1 MKRLLEGK
9 VAIITGA
16 GRGVGRAEAL
26 AMAREGAK
34 IVVNDHGSRFDG
46 TGKSSDSAQSVVE
59 EVKALGGE
67 AVANFADVGSFQE
80 AREVVNQAIT
90 AFGKLNILVNNAG
103 ILRDKMLLNMEEE
116 DWDKV
121 INTHLKGTFNCS
133 RHACAYF
140 KEQHRAGNIL
150 KGKII
155 NTSSSAGLDGTPGQA
170 NYGSAKAAIA
180 AFTVILSR
188 EMGRYSVCV
197 NCVVPL
203 ARTRLTTDA
212 TPSMRAMMR
221 GVAPGEF
228 DMMKPENL
236 LPLVVF
242 FASDLAGD
250 ITGEVCRMLG
260 DTVSLLRGWHEV
272 DRASRGKAVWEA
284 EELSP
289 LIHHMVEKAGSKP
302 DLAAVSSFKLME

>member
-26 AMAREGAK
+26 AIAREGAK
-34 IVVNDHGSRFDG
+34 VVVNDHGSRFDG
-46 TGKSSDSAQSVVE
+46 TGKSTDPTQSVVE

-103 ILRDKMLLNMEEE
+103 ILRDKTLFNMEEE

-140 KEQHRAGNIL
+140 REQHKKGNAL
-150 KGKII
+150 RGKII
-155 NTSSSAGLDGTPGQA
+155 NTSSSAGLHGTPGQA

-180 AFTVILSR
+180 AFTVIAAQ
-188 EMGRYSVCV
+188 EMARYEVCV

-203 ARTRLTTDA
+203 ARTRLTTDV
-212 TPSMRAMMR
+212 TSSMKAMMR
-221 GVAPGEF
+221 NVDQGEF
-228 DMMKPENL
+228 DIMNPENL
-236 LPLVVF
+236 APLAVF
-242 FASDLAGD
+242 FASDLAND

-260 DTVSLLRGWHEV
+260 DTVYLLRGWHEV
-272 DRASRGKAVWEA
+272 DKASRGKVIWKA

-289 LIHHMVEKAGSKP
+289 VIHHMVEKAGHLSW
-302 DLAAVSSFKLME
+302 SSPQP